1 MVPTAAFILAFYLT
15 SYLCNTYIILRHTTW
30 HFISHIWSQSICH
43 FLGLHSIWHF
53 FQHISICTII
63 YVQIYI
69 WQVFWHSL
77 IFYLT
82 CIQFFIRILSET
94 WYSIWHC
101 IWHILWHSIWNSIS
115 TLFDKYSDIPFGIYC
130 EFLLRSYWH
139 SIWHFVWRGSGLSRH
154 REPEISPQCSVPA
167 RPHHRVAPC
176 SMNSWSTNM
185 LQIPLK
191 RQLPAPKWCK

>member
-1 MVPTAAFILAFYLT
+1 MAFYFTYMITIYLPFSRASFYLAFLPSYFYMYNYICTKNIWIYLASILAQSDILSDMYSIFYTHSIWDLTFYLALYLTYIMAFYLEF
-15 SYLCNTYIILRHTTW
+15 YFN
-30 HFISHIWSQSICH
+30 
-43 FLGLHSIWHF
+43 SIW
-53 FQHISICTII
+53 
-63 YVQIYI
+63 QI
-69 WQVFWHSL
+69 FWHS
-77 IFYLT
+77 F
-82 CIQFFIRILSET
+82 
-94 WYSIWHC
+94 WH
-101 IWHILWHSIWNSIS
+101 
-115 TLFDKYSDIPFGIYC
+115 C

-185 LQIPLK
+185 LQVPLK